1 MLCKKEAK
9 YLKNILFV
17 ERLKL
22 KRSKLWIIY
31 LLGPLLG
38 VSLAYTNFIKNYNLF
53 MNPGDNPW
61 VEAWTQVALFM
72 GPFVLPIVVGIFAAL
87 VCRGEHV
94 GGGWKQLLAL
104 PVKHSDIF
112 LGKFLTVVRMI
123 FISMSILIL
132 LFIGFGYMLGISG
145 SLPLLTILGYG
156 IRGILACLPLILLQL
171 IVSIRSKT
179 FGIPLAVSIVFTL
192 PAIIIASTPLGQV
205 YPWTQPMLAMSPEDE
220 SPIQSNFLFYSIMVI
235 TCLGLLVYGI
245 RSFTKRDLT

>member
-1 MLCKKEAK
+1 M
-9 YLKNILFV
+9 
-17 ERLKL
+17 
-22 KRSKLWIIY
+22 
-31 LLGPLLG
+31 
-38 VSLAYTNFIKNYNLF
+38 
-53 MNPGDNPW
+53 
-61 VEAWTQVALFM
+61 Q
-72 GPFVLPIVVGIFAAL
+72 
-87 VCRGEHV
+87 GEHV

-104 PVKHSDIF
+104 PVKHSDIL

-123 FISMSILIL
+123 FISMFILIL

-145 SLPLLTILGYG
+145 TLPLLTILGYG
-156 IRGILACLPLILLQL
+156 IRGILACLPLILLRL

-220 SPIQSNFLFYSIMVI
+220 SPIQSSFLFYSIMVI

-245 RSFTKRDLT
+245 RNFTKRDLT

>member
-1 MLCKKEAK
+1 MDTSGL
-9 YLKNILFV
+9 
-17 ERLKL
+17 
-22 KRSKLWIIY
+22 IY
-31 LLGPLLG
+31 
-38 VSLAYTNFIKNYNLF
+38 
-53 MNPGDNPW
+53 
-61 VEAWTQVALFM
+61 
-72 GPFVLPIVVGIFAAL
+72 GPFCIAYRSGNFRRPCLQ
-87 VCRGEHV
+87 GEHV

-123 FISMSILIL
+123 FISMFILIL

-205 YPWTQPMLAMSPEDE
+205 YPWTQPMLAMSPADE

-235 TCLGLLVYGI
+235 TCLVLLVYGI